1 METMFANKNYKRD
14 INYVFELSRFV
25 FRLLGIWPYAR
36 TKTWFPETIERLV
49 VILVSYILLTCELV
63 PAILYMAIVQKETR
77 ARLKVVA
84 TVIFTMVAM
93 AKYGQLVFSRDRVRS
108 CLAQV
113 EDDWR
118 NVADSR
124 NRDVMTEKA
133 KTGRRLLV
141 ICAIFMYSTGVS
153 FRTII
158 PLSRGKIVT
167 EQNITIRHLPCPNY
181 FVLFDV
187 QLSPAYEIVF
197 LMQFFSGVVKCTVTT
212 AVCGLA
218 GLCVMHVCAQLEILM
233 VLMNNL
239 VNEREL
245 KNVNERLAI
254 IVKHQIKARNFLQ
267 LVQNTIQYTSLL
279 EVIGCT
285 IIVCLLGYFVI
296 MEWEDNNSIALCS
309 YLIGL
314 TSISFNI
321 FIFCFIGEQLSTK
334 GEKVAL
340 TACTLEWYRL
350 PDAKARSLILI
361 MIMSNLPTKIRGGKF
376 MDLSL
381 RTFGNVVRTAVAYL
395 NLLRSVVG

>member
-1 METMFANKNYKRD
+1 MFSNKNYKRD
-14 INYVFELSRFV
+14 IDYVFKLSRFV

-36 TKTWFPETIERLV
+36 TKSWLPETLENV
-49 VILVSYILLTCELV
+49 AVILISYILLICELV
-63 PAILYMAIVQKETR
+63 PAILYMAIVQRETR

-84 TVIFTMVAM
+84 TVIFTMLAM
-93 AKYGQLVFSRDRVRS
+93 AKYGQLLIKRNQMRN

-113 EDDWR
+113 EDDWQIVNLHDR
-118 NVADSR
+118 NVMID
-124 NRDVMTEKA
+124 KA
-133 KTGRRLLV
+133 RTSRRLLI

-158 PLSRGKIVT
+158 PLSAGKIVT
-167 EQNITIRHLPCPNY
+167 KQNFTIRHLPCPTY

-197 LMQFFSGVVKCTVTT
+197 LMQFFSGFVKCTVTT

-218 GLCVMHVCAQLEILM
+218 GLFVMHICAQLDILM

-239 VNEREL
+239 INEREL
-245 KNVNERLAI
+245 KNMNERLTT
-254 IVKHQIKARNFLQ
+254 IVKHQIKIRNFLQ
-267 LVQNTIQYTSLL
+267 LVQNTIQYTSLM
-279 EVIGCT
+279 EIMGCT

-296 MEWEDNNSIALCS
+296 MEWEDNNAVALCS
-309 YLIGL
+309 YLVGL

-321 FIFCFIGEQLSTK
+321 FIFCFIGEQLSAK

-340 TACTLEWYRL
+340 TACTMEWYRL

-361 MIMSNLPTKIRGGKF
+361 MLMSNSPTKVKGGKYF
-376 MDLSL
+376 DLSFK
-381 RTFGNVVRTAVAYL
+381 TFGNVVKTAVTYL
-395 NLLRSVVG
+395 NLLRSVIG